1 MTDSVLPP
9 FADLDGC
16 LLADRPVLRRRLR
29 SLRQRRER
37 GQPCDQ
43 GLTQMRQALA
53 ASHALVERRRL
64 LVPNIQYPEELPV
77 SERRAEVADLIAR
90 HQVVVLCG
98 ETGSGKSTQLPK
110 ICLELGRGVLGRI
123 GHTQPRRI
131 AARTLASRV
140 AQELGGETGG
150 LVGYKV
156 RFHDRVRPETGI
168 KLMTDGIL
176 LAEIQQDRF
185 LNEYDTLIID
195 EAHERGLNIDFLLGY
210 LRNLLPRRPDL
221 KVIVTSATIDPQR
234 FARHFADA
242 AGNLAPI
249 IEISGRTYPVE
260 VRYRPPEEE
269 NVGERDEAMQLAISQ
284 AVDELAKAGRGDILV
299 FLSGERE
306 IRETAETLRKHHP
319 PSTEILPLY
328 ARQSPAEQARVFQA
342 HGTRRVV
349 LATNVAETSLTVPGI
364 HYVIDPGFARVSRY
378 SHRGKVQRLPV
389 ELVSQA
395 SANQRQGRCGRVAA
409 GICIRLYAED
419 NFQARAAYTE
429 PEIQRANLAAVIL
442 QMKLL
447 GFGDIAAF
455 PFIDPPDPRL
465 VADGYR
471 TLEELAAIDDQGE
484 LTPLG
489 RQLARLP
496 LDPRIGRML
505 LAAVD
510 LGCLAEMLVIA
521 SALSVQ
527 DPRERPLEQR
537 QAADEIHATLNH
549 PESDFLSF
557 LNLWQF
563 LEKERAHLTKN
574 KFRQLCQRH
583 FLSWN
588 RVTEWRDVHTQLH
601 GQMAE
606 MGFRVQE
613 PGSLDAVT
621 GTGSPVRPDGRPPLP
636 SPPPTG
642 GRGQERPPVAP
653 LSPPLRRRG
662 SEAPLLGR
670 GQGRKPGEERGR
682 KASQEQ
688 IRNADQDQVRKIS
701 QEQGRTGGLAQGG
714 AEGRFAALHLA
725 LLSGLLGNIG
735 FKDEGRE
742 YQGARNSR
750 FLIHPSS
757 GLFEQQP
764 KWIAAAER
772 VETTRQ
778 YGRIVARVQ
787 PAWIEEAGR
796 HLLQRTYFEP
806 HWQAAS
812 GQVAAFEKVTLFG
825 VTLVPK
831 RRVNYGPINPAE
843 ARAIFIRFALTAGDF
858 ESRAPF
864 WRHNR
869 ELIAYIQHL
878 EAKSRRRDILVDED
892 AIHAFYEQRVP
903 AGIYSTPL
911 FERWL
916 RQATQKD
923 PKLLHMRMEDAMRH
937 EAAAVTA
944 QAFPDSLQVGATALP
959 LEYRFDPGETND
971 GLTLVVPAPLIN
983 QVSPDR
989 CAWLVPG
996 LLPELIAALLRGL
1009 PKAWRK
1015 LLVPIPDTAERLAAR
1030 LQPADRPLL
1039 QALGEEVKA
1048 LTGLQIPEDAWDP
1061 AAVPAHLRMKFR
1073 LVDEGGRALAAGDDY
1088 ADLKRRFGG
1097 SGRQAFA
1104 AIPSQGLEREGI
1116 TRWDFGEL
1124 PESVDLDRAG
1134 IKLRGYPALVDEGD
1148 SVAVRVLDSPEGA
1161 ELAQRAGLRRLF
1173 MLGLAG
1179 EVRQL
1184 RRNLPGLDRLRLQY
1198 AKAPQPAWGQGGA
1211 PGSEEPPL
1219 PSPPPPGGREKC
1231 GSVRPHL
1238 TGSKGSQGPANR
1250 QSSSQ
1255 PLTQATQEVGAS
1267 SSSNR
1272 AASAATG
1279 KTTAG
1284 VHPKHKPLDLAD
1296 EVLAL
1301 IIDLTFIEELPPI
1314 RDRAAFEARL
1324 ASRRSRLPQ
1333 VASEVLALVG
1343 RILDDYQGMRQ
1354 GLGGITQVNW
1364 LPSVRDLQA
1373 QLDGLVFRGF
1383 LLAVPYAR
1391 LKDYPRY
1398 LKAARERLDKLFHAA
1413 GRDQERLRELQPLL
1427 DKWRERTAAVQDLGR
1442 RDPRLEEIRWMLEE
1456 LRISFFAQHIGTA
1469 YPISL
1474 KRIEARW
1481 KELGL

>member
-1 MTDSVLPP
+1 LP
-9 FADLDGC
+9 L
-16 LLADRPVLRRRLR
+16 
-29 SLRQRRER
+29 
-37 GQPCDQ
+37 DQ
-43 GLTQMRQALA
+43 GLARLWQAVE
-53 ASHALVERRRL
+53 ASCAILQRRREQ
-64 LVPNIQYPEELPV
+64 VPRVQYPPELPV
-77 SERRAEVADLIAR
+77 SERREEVAALIAR

-110 ICLELGRGVLGRI
+110 ICLELGRGLAGRI

-156 RFHDRVRPETGI
+156 RFHDRVRPETCI

-176 LAEIQQDRF
+176 LAEIQQDRY

-210 LRNLLPRRPDL
+210 LRGLLPKRPDL

-242 AGNLAPI
+242 AGLPAPI
-249 IEISGRTYPVE
+249 IEISGRTFPVE
-260 VRYRPPEEE
+260 VRYQPPEEE
-269 NVGERDEAMQLAISQ
+269 NAGERDEEMQLAISA
-284 AVDELAKAGRGDILV
+284 AVDELARAGRGDVLV
-299 FLSGERE
+299 FLSGESE

-364 HYVIDPGFARVSRY
+364 HYVIDPGFARLSRY
-378 SHRGKVQRLPV
+378 SHRTKVQRLPV
-389 ELVSQA
+389 ERVSQA

-409 GICIRLYAED
+409 GICIRLYSED
-419 NFQARAAYTE
+419 NFQSRAAFTE

-471 TLEELAAIDDQGE
+471 TLEELAALDAQGE
-484 LTPLG
+484 LTHQG

-505 LAAVD
+505 LAAAE

-521 SALSVQ
+521 AALSVQ

-537 QAADEIHATLNH
+537 QAADEIHATFNH
-549 PESDFLSF
+549 PDSDFLTF
-557 LNLWQF
+557 LNLWYF
-563 LEKERAHLTKN
+563 LDKERAHLTRN

-601 GQMAE
+601 AQMAE
-606 MGFRVQE
+606 MGFKVQE
-613 PGSLDAVT
+613 QPAGVVMADAERAKVHPPIRPGPPGRGPDAKPEAD
-621 GTGSPVRPDGRPPLP
+621 SERAVRPWGKTRSADRAIN
-636 SPPPTG
+636 
-642 GRGQERPPVAP
+642 Q
-653 LSPPLRRRG
+653 
-662 SEAPLLGR
+662 
-670 GQGRKPGEERGR
+670 
-682 KASQEQ
+682 KASATQASGL
-688 IRNADQDQVRKIS
+688 RLSVS
-701 QEQGRTGGLAQGG
+701 QEQGGEERRYT
-714 AEGRFAALHLA
+714 ALHLA
-725 LLSGLLGNIG
+725 LLTGLLGNIG

-757 GLFEQQP
+757 GLYDQQP
-764 KWIAAAER
+764 KWIVAAER

-778 YGRIVARVQ
+778 YGRIVAKVQ

-796 HLLQRTYFEP
+796 HLLQRAYYEP
-806 HWQAAS
+806 HWQAGA

-843 ARAIFIRFALTAGDF
+843 ARAIFIRFALTEGDF
-858 ESRAPF
+858 DSRAPF
-864 WRHNR
+864 WRHNQ

-903 AGIYSTPL
+903 VGIYATPL

-937 EAAAVTA
+937 DAAAVTA

-959 LEYRFDPGETND
+959 LEYRFDPGETDD
-971 GLTLVVPAPLIN
+971 GLTLVVPVPLIN

-989 CAWLVPG
+989 CEWLVPG

-1015 LLVPIPDTAERLAAR
+1015 LLVPIPDTAERLAGR
-1030 LQPADRPLL
+1030 LQPADRPLI
-1039 QALGEEVKA
+1039 QALGEEIKA
-1048 LTGLQIPEDAWDP
+1048 LTGAQVPEDAWDP
-1061 AAVPAHLRMKFR
+1061 SAVPGHLRMKFS
-1073 LVDEGGRALAAGDDY
+1073 LVDESGRRLAMGDDY
-1088 ADLKRRFGG
+1088 AQLKRQFGG

-1104 AIPSQGLEREGI
+1104 AIPSQGLEREGL

-1124 PESVDLDRAG
+1124 PEVVDLDRAG
-1134 IKLRGYPALVDEGD
+1134 IKLRGYPALIDQGD
-1148 SVAVRVLDSPEGA
+1148 SVAVRVLDSREGA
-1161 ELAQRAGLRRLF
+1161 DLAQRAGLRRLF
-1173 MLGLAG
+1173 MLSLAV

-1198 AKAPQPAWGQGGA
+1198 AKAPVLGLAPSSESA
-1211 PGSEEPPL
+1211 PGSASRPKPR
-1219 PSPPPPGGREKC
+1219 SATRPGAGPW
-1231 GSVRPHL
+1231 SVSGP
-1238 TGSKGSQGPANR
+1238 GPAKG
-1250 QSSSQ
+1250 
-1255 PLTQATQEVGAS
+1255 PAE
-1267 SSSNR
+1267 
-1272 AASAATG
+1272 
-1279 KTTAG
+1279 
-1284 VHPKHKPLDLAD
+1284 PKPKLMDLAD
-1296 EVLAL
+1296 EVLAM
-1301 IIDLTFIEELPPI
+1301 IIDLTFLEELPPI

-1324 ASRRSRLPQ
+1324 ASRRGQLAQ

-1343 RILDDYQGMRQ
+1343 RILDDYQALRQ
-1354 GLGGITQVNW
+1354 GLAGITQVNW
-1364 LPSVRDLQA
+1364 MPSVLDLKD
-1373 QLDGLVFRGF
+1373 QLDGLIFRGF
-1383 LLAVPYAR
+1383 LLEVPYAR

-1413 GRDQERLRELQPLL
+1413 GRDQQQLRELTPLL
-1427 DKWRERTAAVQDLGR
+1427 DKWRERAAAVQAAGR
-1442 RDPRLEEIRWMLEE
+1442 HDPRLDEIRWMLEE
-1456 LRISFFAQHIGTA
+1456 LRISFFAQRIGTA

-1474 KRIEARW
+1474 KRLEARW

>member
-1 MTDSVLPP
+1 MIQPEIPAFT
-9 FADLDGC
+9 DLDAC
-16 LLADRPVLRRRLR
+16 LLADRPALRRRLR
-29 SLRQRRER
+29 SLRQRQER
-37 GQPCDQ
+37 GQPIDQ
-43 GLTQMRQALA
+43 GLDQWHQALA
-53 ASHALVERRRL
+53 ASQALVEQRRQG
-64 LVPNIQYPEELPV
+64 VPKIQYPEELPV
-77 SERRAEVADLIAR
+77 SERRREVADLIAR

-110 ICLELGRGVLGRI
+110 ICLELGRGLYGRI

-156 RFHDRVRPETGI
+156 RFHDRVRPETCI

-210 LRNLLPRRPDL
+210 LRKLLPRRPDL
-221 KVIVTSATIDPQR
+221 KVIVTSATIDPLH
-234 FARHFADA
+234 FARHFAD
-242 AGNLAPI
+242 GEGRPAPI

-260 VRYRPPEEE
+260 LRYQPPEEE
-269 NVGERDEAMQLAISQ
+269 SAGERDEAMQSAISQ

-364 HYVIDPGFARVSRY
+364 HYVIDPGFARISRY

-389 ELVSQA
+389 ERVSQA

-419 NFQARAAYTE
+419 NFQSRAAYTE

-471 TLEELAAIDDQGE
+471 TLEELAAIDAQGE
-484 LTPLG
+484 LTALG

-505 LAAVD
+505 LAAGE

-537 QAADEIHATLNH
+537 QAADEIHATFNH
-549 PESDFLSF
+549 SESDFLSF
-557 LNLWQF
+557 LNLWDF

-601 GQMAE
+601 AQMAE
-606 MGFRVQE
+606 MGFKMQASA
-613 PGSLDAVT
+613 PQDAA
-621 GTGSPVRPDGRPPLP
+621 GGAPVGLAVRPPLP
-636 SPPPTG
+636 NPPPPG
-642 GRGQERPPVAP
+642 GRGQE
-653 LSPPLRRRG
+653 SPPLVLLPSPMRGRG
-662 SEAPLLGR
+662 SEELP
-670 GQGRKPGEERGR
+670 
-682 KASQEQ
+682 ASQEQ
-688 IRNADQDQVRKIS
+688 RRKTVQDLGRKSDPGLGWKIS
-701 QEQGRTGGLAQGG
+701 SEPGGD
-714 AEGRFAALHLA
+714 ERRYAALHLA
-725 LLSGLLGNIG
+725 LLTGLLGNIG

-757 GLFEQQP
+757 GLYDQQP
-764 KWIAAAER
+764 KWILAAER

-778 YGRIVARVQ
+778 YGRIVAKVQ

-796 HLLQRTYFEP
+796 HLLQRAYFEP

-812 GQVAAFEKVTLFG
+812 GQVAAFEKVSLFG

-843 ARAIFIRFALTAGDF
+843 ARAIFIRFALTEGDF
-858 ESRAPF
+858 DSRAPF

-892 AIHAFYEQRVP
+892 AIHAFYDQRIP
-903 AGIYSTPL
+903 AGIYSAPL

-923 PKLLHMRMEDAMRH
+923 PKLLHLRMEDAMRH

-944 QAFPDSLQVGATALP
+944 QAFPDSLQVGATSLP
-959 LEYRFDPGETND
+959 LEYRFDPGETDD

-989 CAWLVPG
+989 CDRLVPG

-1015 LLVPIPDTAERLAAR
+1015 LLVPIPDTAERLAACLR
-1030 LQPADRPLL
+1030 PADRPLL

-1048 LTGLQIPEDAWDP
+1048 MTGHQIPEEAWDP

-1073 LVDEGGRALAAGDDY
+1073 LVDEGGRSLALGDDW

-1104 AIPSQGLEREGI
+1104 AIPSGGLEREGL

-1134 IKLRGYPALVDEGD
+1134 IKLRGYPALVDQGD
-1148 SVAVRVLDSPEGA
+1148 SVALRVLDSPEGA
-1161 ELAQRAGLRRLF
+1161 ELAQRTGLRRLF
-1173 MLGLAG
+1173 MLSLAV

-1184 RRNLPGLDRLRLQY
+1184 RRNLPGLDRMRLQY
-1198 AKAPQPAWGQGGA
+1198 ARAPGPAWGAGGSQGIEG
-1211 PGSEEPPL
+1211 PPL
-1219 PSPPPPGGREKC
+1219 PNPPPPGGRERR
-1231 GSVRPHL
+1231 GL
-1238 TGSKGSQGPANR
+1238 TGRAAPPAAGKLALADHPVCHEGRATPQKKKGS
-1250 QSSSQ
+1250 
-1255 PLTQATQEVGAS
+1255 
-1267 SSSNR
+1267 
-1272 AASAATG
+1272 
-1279 KTTAG
+1279 AG
-1284 VHPKHKPLDLAD
+1284 VFHANKPLDLAD

-1301 IIDLTFIEELPPI
+1301 IVDLTFIEDLPPI

-1324 ASRRSRLPQ
+1324 ASRRSRLPE
-1333 VASEVLALVG
+1333 VATQVLALVG
-1343 RILDDYQGMRQ
+1343 RILDDYQALRQ
-1354 GLGGITQVNW
+1354 GLAGITQVKW
-1364 LPSVRDLQA
+1364 MPTVLDLRA
-1373 QLDGLVFRGF
+1373 QLDGLIFRGF
-1383 LLAVPYAR
+1383 LLEVPYVR

-1398 LKAARERLDKLFHAA
+1398 LKAARERLEKLFHAA
-1413 GRDQERLRELQPLL
+1413 GRDQQQLRELTPWL
-1427 DKWRERTAAVQDLGR
+1427 DKWRERAAALQALGR
-1442 RDPRLEEIRWMLEE
+1442 HDPRLDEIRWMLEE
-1456 LRISFFAQHIGTA
+1456 LRISFFAQRIGTA
-1469 YPISL
+1469 YPVSL

>member
-1 MTDSVLPP
+1 MILPRMMMTIMNNSQSSQIQQLVTTEVQSHLLA
-9 FADLDGC
+9 FSALDAC
-16 LLADRPVLRRRLR
+16 LLADRPGLRRRLR
-29 SLRQRRER
+29 SLRQRQER
-37 GQPCDQ
+37 GQPIDQ
-43 GLTQMRQALA
+43 GLAQLRQSLA
-53 ASHALVERRRL
+53 ASRALVEQRRL
-64 LVPNIQYPEELPV
+64 RVPKIQYPEELPV
-77 SERRAEVADLIAR
+77 SERRAEVGDLIAR

-110 ICLELGRGVLGRI
+110 ICLELGRGVFGRI

-156 RFHDRVRPETGI
+156 RFHDRVRPETCI

-176 LAEIQQDRF
+176 LAEIQQDRY

-234 FARHFADA
+234 FANHFAD
-242 AGNLAPI
+242 GEGRPAPI

-260 VRYRPPEEE
+260 VRYRPLEEE
-269 NVGERDEAMQLAISQ
+269 SAGERDEAMQLAISQ
-284 AVDELAKAGRGDILV
+284 AVDELARAGRGDILV

-306 IRETAETLRKHHP
+306 IREIAETLRKHHP

-364 HYVIDPGFARVSRY
+364 HYVIDPGFARISRY

-389 ELVSQA
+389 ERVSQA

-419 NFQARAAYTE
+419 NFQSRAAYTE

-471 TLEELAAIDDQGE
+471 TLEELAAIDAHGE

-505 LAAVD
+505 LAAAD
-510 LGCLAEMLVIA
+510 LGCLSEMLVIA

-537 QAADEIHATLNH
+537 QAADEIHATFNH
-549 PESDFLSF
+549 PESDFLAF
-557 LNLWQF
+557 LNLWHF

-601 GQMAE
+601 AQMAE
-606 MGFRVQE
+606 MGFKVQE
-613 PGSLDAVT
+613 PASLNAITVS
-621 GTGSPVRPDGRPPLP
+621 GSPVPPNGQSPLPNP
-636 SPPPTG
+636 SPPG
-642 GRGQERPPVAP
+642 GRGQELPPFAP
-653 LSPPLRRRG
+653 SPPMRRRG
-662 SEAPLLGR
+662 AEESPLG
-670 GQGRKPGEERGR
+670 
-682 KASQEQ
+682 
-688 IRNADQDQVRKIS
+688 
-701 QEQGRTGGLAQGG
+701 QEQGRDAGQDQIRKTSQAQGRNSG
-714 AEGRFAALHLA
+714 TALGRKSGSEPGRKVGPELGGEERRYAALHLA

-764 KWIAAAER
+764 KWIVAAER
-772 VETTRQ
+772 VETSRQ
-778 YGRIVARVQ
+778 YGRIVAKVQ

-796 HLLQRTYFEP
+796 HLLQRAYFEP

-812 GQVAAFEKVTLFG
+812 GQVAAFEKVSLFG
-825 VTLVPK
+825 VTVVPK

-843 ARAIFIRFALTAGDF
+843 TRAIFIRFALTEGDF
-858 ESRAPF
+858 DSRAPF

-892 AIHAFYEQRVP
+892 AIHAFYDQRVP
-903 AGIYSTPL
+903 PGIYSTPL

-923 PKLLHMRMEDAMRH
+923 PKLLHLRMEDAMRH
-937 EAAAVTA
+937 EAAAITA

-959 LEYRFDPGETND
+959 LEYRFDPGEADD

-996 LLPELIAALLRGL
+996 LLPELIATLLRGL

-1030 LQPADRPLL
+1030 LKPADRPLL
-1039 QALGEEVKA
+1039 QALGEEIRT
-1048 LTGLQIPEDAWDP
+1048 LTGIQIPEDAWDP

-1073 LVDEGGRALAAGDDY
+1073 LVDEGGRPLAVGDDY

-1116 TRWDFGEL
+1116 TRWDFGAL

-1134 IKLRGYPALVDEGD
+1134 IKLRGYPALVDQGD

-1173 MLGLAG
+1173 MLSLAV

-1198 AKAPQPAWGQGGA
+1198 AKAPVL
-1211 PGSEEPPL
+1211 GSAEP
-1219 PSPPPPGGREKC
+1219 K
-1231 GSVRPHL
+1231 
-1238 TGSKGSQGPANR
+1238 SKP
-1250 QSSSQ
+1250 
-1255 PLTQATQEVGAS
+1255 V
-1267 SSSNR
+1267 
-1272 AASAATG
+1272 
-1279 KTTAG
+1279 
-1284 VHPKHKPLDLAD
+1284 DLAD

-1301 IIDLTFIEELPPI
+1301 IIDLTCIEDLPPI
-1314 RDRAAFEARL
+1314 RDRPAFEARL
-1324 ASRRSRLPQ
+1324 ASRRSRLSS
-1333 VASEVLALVG
+1333 VAADVLTLVG
-1343 RILDDYQGMRQ
+1343 RILDDYQALRQ
-1354 GLGGITQVNW
+1354 GLAGITQVNW

-1391 LKDYPRY
+1391 IKDYPRY
-1398 LKAARERLDKLFHAA
+1398 LKAARERLDKLFHVA
-1413 GRDQERLRELQPLL
+1413 GRDQQYLRELTPLL
-1427 DKWRERTAAVQDLGR
+1427 DKWQERTAAVQVLGR

-1456 LRISFFAQHIGTA
+1456 LRISFFAQRVGTA
-1469 YPISL
+1469 YPVSL

>member
-1 MTDSVLPP
+1 LT
-9 FADLDGC
+9 
-16 LLADRPVLRRRLR
+16 DRPGLRRRLR
-29 SLRQRRER
+29 TLYQRREQ
-37 GQPCDQ
+37 GQPIDQ
-43 GLTQMRQALA
+43 GLAQLRQALA
-53 ASHALVERRRL
+53 SSQALVDRRRQG
-64 LVPNIQYPEELPV
+64 VPRIQYPEELPV
-77 SERRAEVADLIAR
+77 SERRAEVANLIAR

-110 ICLELGRGVLGRI
+110 ICLELGRGVFGRI

-156 RFHDRVRPETGI
+156 RFHDRVRPETCI

-176 LAEIQQDRF
+176 LAEIQQDRY

-210 LRNLLPRRPDL
+210 LRKLLPRRPDL

-234 FARHFADA
+234 FANHFADA
-242 AGNLAPI
+242 EGRPAPI

-269 NVGERDEAMQLAISQ
+269 SVGERDEAMQLAISQ

-364 HYVIDPGFARVSRY
+364 HYVIDPGFARISRY

-389 ELVSQA
+389 ERVSQA

-409 GICIRLYAED
+409 GICIRLYSED
-419 NFQARAAYTE
+419 NFQARSAYTE

-447 GFGDIAAF
+447 GFGDLAAF

-471 TLEELAAIDDQGE
+471 SLEELAAIDAQGE

-505 LAAVD
+505 LAAAE
-510 LGCLAEMLVIA
+510 LGCLTEMLVIA

-537 QAADEIHATLNH
+537 QAADEIHATFNH

-557 LNLWQF
+557 LNLWHF

-601 GQMAE
+601 AQMAE
-606 MGFRVQE
+606 MGFKVLEQSTD
-613 PGSLDAVT
+613 GQ
-621 GTGSPVRPDGRPPLP
+621 PVPRPPYQAQLARRQP
-636 SPPPTG
+636 AVDKTTVSKSATGAHLDKSSAAAPPNK
-642 GRGQERPPVAP
+642 RLA
-653 LSPPLRRRG
+653 G
-662 SEAPLLGR
+662 SAEAGKQLAFIPQ
-670 GQGRKPGEERGR
+670 QGGEEQRY
-682 KASQEQ
+682 A
-688 IRNADQDQVRKIS
+688 V
-701 QEQGRTGGLAQGG
+701 
-714 AEGRFAALHLA
+714 LHLA
-725 LLSGLLGNIG
+725 LLTGLLGNIG

-757 GLFEQQP
+757 GLYDQQP
-764 KWIAAAER
+764 KWLVAAER

-787 PAWIEEAGR
+787 PAWMEEAGR
-796 HLLQRTYFEP
+796 HLLQRSYFEP
-806 HWQAAS
+806 HWQAGA

-843 ARAIFIRFALTAGDF
+843 ARAIFIRFALTEGDF
-858 ESRAPF
+858 DSRAPF

-878 EAKSRRRDILVDED
+878 EAKSRRRDILVDEE
-892 AIHAFYEQRVP
+892 AIHAFYDQRVP
-903 AGIYSTPL
+903 PGIYSTPL

-923 PKLLHMRMEDAMRH
+923 PKLLHLRMEDAMRH
-937 EAAAVTA
+937 EATAITA
-944 QAFPDSLQVGATALP
+944 QAFPDSFQVGASALP
-959 LEYRFDPGETND
+959 LEYRFDPGEADD

-989 CAWLVPG
+989 CDWLVPG
-996 LLPELIAALLRGL
+996 LLPELIAVLLRGL
-1009 PKAWRK
+1009 PKTWRK

-1030 LQPADRPLL
+1030 LKPADRPLI
-1039 QALGEEVKA
+1039 QALGEEIKA
-1048 LTGLQIPEDAWDP
+1048 LTGHQIPEDAWDP
-1061 AAVPAHLRMKFR
+1061 TAVPGHLRMKFR
-1073 LVDEGGRALAAGDDY
+1073 LVDEGGRPLAAGDDY

-1124 PESVDLDRAG
+1124 PEAVDLDRAG
-1134 IKLRGYPALVDEGD
+1134 IKLRGYPALVDQGD
-1148 SVAVRVLDSPEGA
+1148 SVALRVLDSPEGA

-1173 MLGLAG
+1173 MLSQAV
-1179 EVRQL
+1179 EMRQL

-1198 AKAPQPAWGQGGA
+1198 AKAPVLGLV
-1211 PGSEEPPL
+1211 E
-1219 PSPPPPGGREKC
+1219 
-1231 GSVRPHL
+1231 
-1238 TGSKGSQGPANR
+1238 SKP
-1250 QSSSQ
+1250 
-1255 PLTQATQEVGAS
+1255 
-1267 SSSNR
+1267 
-1272 AASAATG
+1272 
-1279 KTTAG
+1279 
-1284 VHPKHKPLDLAD
+1284 KPLDLAE

-1301 IIDLTFIEELPPI
+1301 IIDLTFVEGLPPI
-1314 RDRAAFEARL
+1314 RDQASFAARL
-1324 ASRRSRLPQ
+1324 ASRRARLSS
-1333 VASEVLALVG
+1333 VAAEVLTLV
-1343 RILDDYQGMRQ
+1343 RAILDDYQALRQ
-1354 GLGGITQVNW
+1354 GLAVITQVNW
-1364 LPSVRDLQA
+1364 MPSVIDLRA
-1373 QLDGLVFRGF
+1373 QLDGLIFRGF
-1383 LLAVPYAR
+1383 LQDVPYVH

-1413 GRDQERLRELQPLL
+1413 GRDQERLRELTPLL
-1427 DKWRERTAAVQDLGR
+1427 EKWRERVAAVQAVGR

-1456 LRISFFAQHIGTA
+1456 LRISFFAQRVGTA
-1469 YPISL
+1469 YPVSL

>member
-1 MTDSVLPP
+1 MLPTITDID
-9 FADLDGC
+9 AC
-16 LLADRPVLRRRLR
+16 LLADRHDLRRRLR
-29 SLRQRRER
+29 NLRQRLER
-37 GQPCDQ
+37 GQPIDQ
-43 GLTQMRQALA
+43 GLVPLRQAIAASQALA
-53 ASHALVERRRL
+53 AQRRSLVSA
-64 LVPNIQYPEELPV
+64 IHYPPELPV

-110 ICLELGRGVLGRI
+110 ICLELGRGVFGRI

-156 RFHDRVRPETGI
+156 RFHDRVRPETCI

-234 FARHFADA
+234 FASHFAD
-242 AGNLAPI
+242 GEGRPAPI

-269 NVGERDEAMQLAISQ
+269 NAGERDEAMQLAISQ

-364 HYVIDPGFARVSRY
+364 HFVIDPGFARISRY

-389 ELVSQA
+389 ERVSQA

-409 GICIRLYAED
+409 GICIRLYSED
-419 NFQARAAYTE
+419 NFQARTAYTE

-471 TLEELAAIDDQGE
+471 TLEELAALDPQGE
-484 LTPLG
+484 LTVLG

-505 LAAVD
+505 LASAE
-510 LGCLAEMLVIA
+510 LGCLTEMLVIA

-537 QAADEIHATLNH
+537 QAADEIHATFNH

-557 LNLWQF
+557 LNLWNF
-563 LEKERAHLTKN
+563 LEKERAHLTRN

-601 GQMAE
+601 AQMAE
-606 MGFRVQE
+606 MGFKVQE
-613 PGSLDAVT
+613 QPNTVQPVNGQPPQAQPARRQPAIDKASVTKPAT
-621 GTGSPVRPDGRPPLP
+621 GTHPDQSSAAALPDKRLAGSAAAGKQRAVIPQK
-636 SPPPTG
+636 S
-642 GRGQERPPVAP
+642 
-653 LSPPLRRRG
+653 
-662 SEAPLLGR
+662 
-670 GQGRKPGEERGR
+670 GEE
-682 KASQEQ
+682 
-688 IRNADQDQVRKIS
+688 
-701 QEQGRTGGLAQGG
+701 QGY
-714 AEGRFAALHLA
+714 AALHLA
-725 LLSGLLGNIG
+725 LLTGLLGNIG

-757 GLFEQQP
+757 GLYDQQP
-764 KWIAAAER
+764 KWLVAAER

-796 HLLQRTYFEP
+796 HLLQRSYFEP

-843 ARAIFIRFALTAGDF
+843 ARAIFIRFALTEGDF
-858 ESRAPF
+858 DSRAPF

-892 AIHAFYEQRVP
+892 AIHAFYDQRVP
-903 AGIYSTPL
+903 PGIYSTPL

-916 RQATQKD
+916 RQATPKD
-923 PKLLHMRMEDAMRH
+923 PKLLHLRMEDAMRH
-937 EAAAVTA
+937 EAAGVTA
-944 QAFPDSLQVGATALP
+944 QAFPDNLQVGATALP
-959 LEYRFDPGETND
+959 LEYRFDPGEADD

-989 CAWLVPG
+989 CDWLVPG

-1030 LQPADRPLL
+1030 LKPADRPLI

-1048 LTGLQIPEDAWDP
+1048 LTGHLIPEDAWDP

-1073 LVDEGGRALAAGDDY
+1073 LVDEGGRPLAAGEDY

-1116 TRWDFGEL
+1116 TRWDFGAL

-1134 IKLRGYPALVDEGD
+1134 IKLRGYPALVDQGD
-1148 SVAVRVLDSPEGA
+1148 SVALRVLDSPEGA

-1173 MLGLAG
+1173 MLSLAL

-1198 AKAPQPAWGQGGA
+1198 AKAPVRGVVDPQP
-1211 PGSEEPPL
+1211 
-1219 PSPPPPGGREKC
+1219 
-1231 GSVRPHL
+1231 
-1238 TGSKGSQGPANR
+1238 
-1250 QSSSQ
+1250 
-1255 PLTQATQEVGAS
+1255 
-1267 SSSNR
+1267 
-1272 AASAATG
+1272 
-1279 KTTAG
+1279 
-1284 VHPKHKPLDLAD
+1284 KPQDLAD

-1301 IIDLTFIEELPPI
+1301 IVDLTFVEGLPPI
-1314 RDRAAFEARL
+1314 RDRASFEARL
-1324 ASRRSRLPQ
+1324 ASRRARLSA
-1333 VASEVLALVG
+1333 VAAEVLTLVG
-1343 RILDDYQGMRQ
+1343 GILDDYQALRQ
-1354 GLGGITQVNW
+1354 GLAGVTQVNW
-1364 LPSVRDLQA
+1364 MPSVIDLRA
-1373 QLDGLVFRGF
+1373 QLDGLIFRGF
-1383 LLAVPYAR
+1383 LQEVSYVR

-1398 LKAARERLDKLFHAA
+1398 LKAARERLDKFFHAA
-1413 GRDQERLRELQPLL
+1413 GRDQERLRELTPLL
-1427 DKWRERTAAVQDLGR
+1427 EKWRERAAAVQAVGR
-1442 RDPRLEEIRWMLEE
+1442 RDPRLDEIRWMLEE
-1456 LRISFFAQHIGTA
+1456 LRISFFAQRVGTA
-1469 YPISL
+1469 YPVSL